1 MLHDVRP
8 IEHGRSWL
16 QQAQVQRKLGGR
28 NHTKQDVKFWGLR
41 LRKYITIKFVHYD
54 RNIVYA
60 NDGAD
65 ADDERVMMND
75 E

>member
-1 MLHDVRP
+1 M
-8 IEHGRSWL
+8 
-16 QQAQVQRKLGGR
+16 GGR

-54 RNIVYA
+54 RNTVYA